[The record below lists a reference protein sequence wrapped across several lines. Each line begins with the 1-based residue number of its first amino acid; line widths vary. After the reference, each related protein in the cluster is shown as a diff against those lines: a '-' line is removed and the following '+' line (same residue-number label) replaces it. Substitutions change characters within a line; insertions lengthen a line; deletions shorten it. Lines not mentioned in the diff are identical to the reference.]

1 MLTNRWRSQ
10 TQQTSKFTSF
20 TMSCPLCTQEVTV
33 HLHVDYTHAC
43 SHNHTSLSQSR
54 PQFLASRSPAKH
66 LFTFYVNTSQNTAM
80 CILPPGSSQ
89 KAFTLKTQTC
99 QILKHF
105 FSPFISR
112 SLVGDLL
119 YPHPLHWDQWMQ
131 KQSTLYKEREWVVQK
146 VEGGGGNKGRQLWGL
161 ALHAVSSPFGTIIIR
176 IRLAVVTGGG
186 HLLTLLT

>member
-43 SHNHTSLSQSR
+43 GHNHTSLSQSR
-54 PQFLASRSPAKH
+54 PQFLASKSAKH

-80 CILPPGSSQ
+80 CILPPQSSQ
-89 KAFTLKTQTC
+89 KAFTQ
-99 QILKHF
+99 QHKHAKY
-105 FSPFISR
+105 ST
-112 SLVGDLL
+112 LL
-119 YPHPLHWDQWMQ
+119 FPLHHKVFGWWPALPSPTPLGPMDAEA
-131 KQSTLYKEREWVVQK
+131 KHTLQG
-146 VEGGGGNKGRQLWGL
+146 EGVSCSEGGWGWGGGNKGRQLWGL
-161 ALHAVSSPFGTIIIR
+161 ALHAVSSPFGTVVLG
-176 IRLAVVTGGG
+176 IRLAVVAGSG

>member
-1 MLTNRWRSQ
+1 MWT
-10 TQQTSKFTSF
+10 TH
-20 TMSCPLCTQEVTV
+20 MHAVTIT
-33 HLHVDYTHAC
+33 HL
-43 SHNHTSLSQSR
+43 
-54 PQFLASRSPAKH
+54 SRSPGLNFLPQDLLQSIYSHFMSTHLRTQPCASCHLDLHKKHSRWKHKHAK
-66 LFTFYVNTSQNTAM
+66 
-80 CILPPGSSQ
+80 
-89 KAFTLKTQTC
+89 
-99 QILKHF
+99 LKHF
-105 FSPFISR
+105 FSPIITR

-146 VEGGGGNKGRQLWGL
+146 VEGGNKGRQLWGL

>member
-43 SHNHTSLSQSR
+43 GHNHTSLSQSR

-89 KAFTLKTQTC
+89 KAFTLKTQTR
-99 QILKHF
+99 QTQTLLFPHHHKVFGWWPALPSPTPLGPMDAEAKH
-105 FSPFISR
+105 
-112 SLVGDLL
+112 
-119 YPHPLHWDQWMQ
+119 
-131 KQSTLYKEREWVVQK
+131 TLQGEGVSCSEG
-146 VEGGGGNKGRQLWGL
+146 GGGGNKGRQLWGL